1 MFAGGTIGPTILVNN
16 IESITISTLGNSVDF
31 GNLSV
36 KVRQL
41 MGAGS
46 HTRGVFAGGKDPSNY
61 NTISYVNISSS
72 GDALDFGDLNIEKIM
87 QGAGFSDS
95 HGGLGG
101 F

>member
-1 MFAGGTIGPTILVNN
+1 MFAGGQGGPTIVNN
-16 IESITISTLGNSVDF
+16 IESITISTLGNSVEF

-72 GDALDFGDLNIEKIM
+72 GDALDFGDLTLERHAA
-87 QGAGFSDS
+87 AGFSDS